1 MIPGDGRAVPPES
14 PKKIFMSRTISQSG
28 SRFSVAA
35 PPAVLLAL
43 VLALVPPAALSQPVQ
58 PGSPGPAMEAKFGD
72 YPAVSIALYD
82 SWVRTSQYVK
92 MRDGVRLAVDI
103 LRPARKGAVETLP
116 LPVLWIH
123 TRYRRATV
131 ANGKVR
137 SSLES
142 PHLLAM
148 LKRGYILA
156 AADVRGSGASF
167 GVFNGIFTPEESEDA
182 REMTEWL
189 AVRPWCDGKVGMFG
203 GSYLGITQLMAAAR
217 KPPHL
222 KAIVPHVALFD
233 LYDMGS
239 PGGVFRDDFT
249 RTWSDLTQYLDRE
262 PGVAPVD
269 EDKDGR
275 LLKAAMDEHRRN
287 RPLIDVMGPLK
298 FRDGIDAFTGARP
311 FALWDP
317 AAHIKE
323 INASGIPVYLIGG
336 WFDSFT
342 SDQFA
347 LWRNLTVPKRMAIG
361 AWSHSPKDPE
371 IVREEMVLLTIESLR
386 WYDYWLKGLDTGVM
400 KEAPIAYQTMRGPK
414 ANEWRMAAEWP
425 LPEAKPA
432 TLLLSGGKTGSV
444 GSVNDGFLRRTP
456 AAGGTDALTV
466 DFTATSGAST
476 RWDNAVGGGF
486 GYPDMAANDRRGLT
500 YTTPPLR
507 SDLEVTGAP
516 VVRLWISSASKDADV
531 FAYLEEVDAKGVSA
545 YVTEGVL
552 RASQRAVSP
561 APYDNMGL
569 PYHRAFAE
577 DAKELVPGEPVE
589 LLFEMEPTSNI
600 FDAGHRLRLTIAG
613 ADKDNAQTT
622 ASTPAPVLTVHRDKG
637 RPSAIIL
644 PVVGTLAMDEHGAG
658 SILSLTLFVT
668 LAVLALVLGFT
679 IYVRRRMGPK
689 S

>member
-1 MIPGDGRAVPPES
+1 MPRAGRSFGYRFFVAGAPAAVLAL
-14 PKKIFMSRTISQSG
+14 IL
-28 SRFSVAA
+28 ALA
-35 PPAVLLAL
+35 PPAAV
-43 VLALVPPAALSQPVQ
+43 SQPVQ
-58 PGSPGPAMEAKFGD
+58 PGSPGPALEAKFGD
-72 YPAVSIALYD
+72 YPAASIALYD
-82 SWVRTSQYVK
+82 SWVRTSQYVR

-103 LRPARKGAVETLP
+103 LRPARKGAVESMP
-116 LPVLWIH
+116 LPILWTH

-167 GVFNGIFTPEESEDA
+167 GVFNGVFTPEESGDA
-182 REMTEWL
+182 LEMTEWL
-189 AVRPWCDGKVGMFG
+189 AARPWCDGKVGMFG

-239 PGGVFRDDFT
+239 PGGVFRQDFT
-249 RTWSDLTQYLDRE
+249 RTWSDLTRYLDRE

-275 LLKAAMDEHRRN
+275 LLKAAMEEHGRN
-287 RPLIDVMGPLK
+287 RTLIDVLGPLR
-298 FRDGIDAFTGARP
+298 FRDGIDALTGAQP

-323 INASGIPVYLIGG
+323 INAGGIPVYLIGG

-361 AWSHSPKDPE
+361 AWSHSPKDPD

-386 WYDYWLKGLDTGVM
+386 WYDYWLKGLDTGIM
-400 KEAPIAYQTMRGPK
+400 KEAPIAYQVMRGPK
-414 ANEWRMAAEWP
+414 TNEWRMAAEWP
-425 LPEAKPA
+425 LPEAKPVG
-432 TLLLSGGKTGSV
+432 LFLSGGKTGSV
-444 GSVNDGFLRRTP
+444 GSVNDGFLRRKP
-456 AAGGTDALTV
+456 AAAGSDALTV
-466 DFTATSGAST
+466 DFTATSGTTT

-486 GYPDMAANDRRGLT
+486 GYPDLAANDRKGLT
-500 YTTPPLR
+500 YTTPPLL

-516 VVRLWISSASKDADV
+516 VVRLWASSTAKDADV
-531 FAYLEEVDAKGVSA
+531 FAYLEEVDAKGVST

-552 RASQRAVSP
+552 RASQKAVSP

-569 PYHRAFAE
+569 PYHRVFAE
-577 DAKELVPGEPVE
+577 DARELVPGEPVE
-589 LLFEMEPTSNI
+589 LLFEMEPTSNV
-600 FDAGHRLRLTIAG
+600 FDAGHRLRLTIQG
-613 ADKDNAQTT
+613 ADKDNAQTP
-622 ASTPAPVLTVHRDKG
+622 ALTPAPVLTVHRDET
-637 RPSAIIL
+637 RPSAVLL
-644 PVVGTLAMDEHGAG
+644 PVVGTIEMEEAGAQTVLHLA
-658 SILSLTLFVT
+658 LFVT
-668 LAVLALVLGFT
+668 LAAAALVFAFT
-679 IYVRRRMGPK
+679 FFVRRRFGPK
-689 S
+689 A